1 VKTGAIAMTKDL
13 PLLSIQ
19 NLKTYFFLTAGVL
32 KAVDGVSLD
41 IGFGESVG
49 IVGESGSGKSVTAL
63 SIMRLVPDPPGRIV
77 EGNLLLEG
85 EDLRKKNEDEY
96 RIIRG
101 GHIAMSFQDPM
112 TYLNPVM
119 RVGEQIAEAVLHH
132 NVEASV
138 DDALDR
144 AVETMELVGIP
155 TPKRRAM
162 DYPHQ
167 FSGGMRQRCLL
178 AMAISCNPQL
188 LIADE
193 PTTALDVII
202 QADILDLLR
211 DLKKELNSSLMLITH
226 DLGIVS
232 ELADR
237 IAIMYAG
244 RVMEIADTDTI
255 FYGTMNPYTEGLLAS
270 IPKLDVTGPLKAI
283 EGLIPDMLNPPSGC
297 RFHPRCQYAKATCAE
312 QVPEL
317 IEVENGHQSACI
329 RVNEIYGG

>member
-1 VKTGAIAMTKDL
+1 MTTDQ

-19 NLKTYFFLTAGVL
+19 NLKTHFHLTAGVL

-41 IGFGESVG
+41 IGYGESVG

-63 SIMRLVPDPPGRIV
+63 SIMRLIPDPPGRIV
-77 EGNLLLEG
+77 DGKLLLEG
-85 EDLRKKNEDEY
+85 EDLRKKSEEEY

-101 GHIAMSFQDPM
+101 GSLAMSFQDPM

-119 RVGEQIAEAVLHH
+119 RVGDQIAEAVLHH
-132 NVEASV
+132 NKEASM

-155 TPKRRAM
+155 SPRRRAS
-162 DYPHQ
+162 DFPHQ

-178 AMAISCNPQL
+178 AMAISCNPKL

-211 DLKKELNSSLMLITH
+211 DLKEEMNSSLMLITH

-255 FYGTMNPYTEGLLAS
+255 FYGSMNPYTEGLLAS
-270 IPKLDVTGPLKAI
+270 IPKLDAKGPLKAI
-283 EGLIPDMLNPPSGC
+283 EGIVPDMLRPPSGC
-297 RFHPRCQYAKATCAE
+297 KFHTRCQYAKPSCSE

-317 IEVENGHQSACI
+317 VEVEKGHQSACI
-329 RVNEIYGG
+329 RVQEIYGG

>member
-1 VKTGAIAMTKDL
+1 MAIDQ
-13 PLLSIQ
+13 PLLSIK
-19 NLKTYFFLTAGVL
+19 NLKTYFYLTSGVL

-41 IGFGESVG
+41 IAAGESIG

-63 SIMRLVPDPPGRIV
+63 SIMRLIPQPPGRIV
-77 EGNLLLEG
+77 DGEVLLEG
-85 EDLRKKNEDEY
+85 ENILPKSEEEY
-96 RIIRG
+96 RQIRG
-101 GHIAMSFQDPM
+101 KRIAMSFQDPM

-119 RVGEQIAEAVLHH
+119 RLGEQIAEAVLHH

-144 AVETMELVGIP
+144 AVETMDLVGIP
-155 TPKRRAM
+155 MARRRAM

-178 AMAISCNPQL
+178 AMSISCNPQL

-193 PTTALDVII
+193 PTTALDVLI

-211 DLKKELNSSLMLITH
+211 DLKKTLNSSLMLITH
-226 DLGIVS
+226 DLGIVA

-237 IAIMYAG
+237 IAIMYGG
-244 RVMEIADTDTI
+244 RIMEIADTDTI
-255 FYGTMNPYTEGLLAS
+255 FYGTMNPYTEGLIAS
-270 IPKLDVTGPLKAI
+270 IPKLDASGPLKAI
-283 EGLIPDMLNPPSGC
+283 EGLIPDMLKPPSGC
-297 RFHPRCQYAKATCAE
+297 KFHPRCQYAKPSCAE

-317 IEVENGHQSACI
+317 VKVENDHLSACL
-329 RVNEIYGG
+329 RVKEIYGG